1 MSAVPTRSPEPGDV
15 VRTMFRGDPTRGIV
29 QSVEQAGE
37 PRSPVLAQVY
47 AVGGS
52 IFDRRLVAAVGYE
65 PEEGEWAW

>member
-1 MSAVPTRSPEPGDV
+1 
-15 VRTMFRGDPTRGIV
+15 MFRGDPTRGIV